1 MDAAVVLQIKE
12 TIFVNQSENNITE
25 TFDATSFISDLF
37 SFPFYQSVVNLF
49 SIFVKKNRYRICLK
63 GIYNS
68 CSEFTFI
75 LSQIKLKLTGSP
87 LSSDPRVLNSIL
99 PLTKAVNHLLE
110 SK

>member
-1 MDAAVVLQIKE
+1 MLLPLYLIYSVFYFPICSSPAL
-12 TIFVNQSENNITE
+12 
-25 TFDATSFISDLF
+25 ISC
-37 SFPFYQSVVNLF
+37 
-49 SIFVKKNRYRICLK
+49 KKNRYRICLK

-75 LSQIKLKLTGSP
+75 LSQIKLKLTGSQ
-87 LSSDPRVLNSIL
+87 LSNDPRVLNSIL